1 MTNTIKFHRPQA
13 SNFFVPQAVTLTKDG
28 KSELLTLSPHTKY
41 YDSQDKMYH
50 SQRSW
55 AVINGRIYS

>member
-1 MTNTIKFHRPQA
+1 MTNTIKFHGANP
-13 SNFFVPQAVTLTKDG
+13 SNFNVPQAVTLTKDG

-41 YDSQDKMYH
+41 YDSEDKMYH
-50 SQRSW
+50 SQRRW

>member
-1 MTNTIKFHRPQA
+1 MTNTIKFRGAQA

-28 KSELLTLSPHTKY
+28 KTEVLTLSPHTKY
-41 YDSQDKMYH
+41 YDSEDKMYH
-50 SQRSW
+50 SQRRW

>member
-1 MTNTIKFHRPQA
+1 MTNTIKFHGAQA

-28 KSELLTLSPHTKY
+28 KTEVLTPSPHTKY
-41 YDSQDKMYH
+41 YDSEDKMYH

>member
-1 MTNTIKFHRPQA
+1 MTNTIKFHGAQA
-13 SNFFVPQAVTLTKDG
+13 NNFFVPQAVTLTKDG
-28 KSELLTLSPHTKY
+28 KSELLTQSPHTKY

>member
-1 MTNTIKFHRPQA
+1 MTNTIKFHGAQA

-55 AVINGRIYS
+55 AVINCRIYS